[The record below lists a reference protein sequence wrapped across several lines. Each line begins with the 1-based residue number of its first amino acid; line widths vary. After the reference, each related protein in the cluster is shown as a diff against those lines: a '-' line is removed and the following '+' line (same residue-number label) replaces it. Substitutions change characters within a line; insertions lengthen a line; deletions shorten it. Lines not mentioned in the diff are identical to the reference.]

1 MLRDVPW
8 SIFTPSFHLLFQ
20 ELNWRSYPDIAPK
33 QSSVRNNIFA
43 RFSSLPISQILQ
55 DNFYYVNICRKILHP
70 WELSLCGCGG
80 VFGAS
85 HINFI
90 CCNLSGDKGTICAA
104 RREMGKHPSFI
115 SSPLGKLLL
124 ILLVNSAF

>member
-1 MLRDVPW
+1 MAV
-8 SIFTPSFHLLFQ
+8 
-20 ELNWRSYPDIAPK
+20 
-33 QSSVRNNIFA
+33 
-43 RFSSLPISQILQ
+43 
-55 DNFYYVNICRKILHP
+55 
-70 WELSLCGCGG
+70 GG
-80 VFGAS
+80 FGAG

-124 ILLVNSAF
+124 ILFGGKQAWDDFEASLGEGKVVHQPESTWERITKERSGSVSYCKEVLDVAGV